1 MDTIDLKILKALQ
14 QDAQLTHQD
23 LSDLVGLS
31 PTPCARRIRKLEQ
44 DGMITGYAAQ
54 IDEEKAGFGFSVFVS
69 VQLDQ
74 QVDDRLQDFEA
85 EVRRFPEIVD
95 CWLMTGRFDYL
106 VRVAVHDLNEFERF
120 LTGRLNKVA
129 GIASLESAIPIRRV
143 KNAATRLE

>member
-1 MDTIDLKILKALQ
+1 
-14 QDAQLTHQD
+14 
-23 LSDLVGLS
+23 
-31 PTPCARRIRKLEQ
+31 
-44 DGMITGYAAQ
+44 MITGYTAQ

>member
-14 QDAQLTHQD
+14 QDARLTHQD

-44 DGMITGYAAQ
+44 DGMITGYTAQ